1 MFVVAV
7 AVVVVVVVVVVVA
20 LVVVA
25 PVVVVV
31 VVVGVCFLGGRRE
44 RPSAPLALLT
54 FLLGNV
60 LVGKYPIRT
69 TKYTL
74 KTVLKMSSVWV

>member
-1 MFVVAV
+1 MLFVVAV
-7 AVVVVVVVVVVVA
+7 AVVVVVVVVA

-25 PVVVVV
+25 PVVV
-31 VVVGVCFLGGRRE
+31 GVCFFGGRRE